1 MNFSGTGNRIGGGIK
16 PMACVCSTKNS
27 HKSARNGGSPWVP
40 NCVHCGCSCGNKG
53 EYRTGNRVSSLR
65 TLGHK
70 QVS

>member
-1 MNFSGTGNRIGGGIK
+1 
-16 PMACVCSTKNS
+16 MACVCSTKNS

-70 QVS
+70 